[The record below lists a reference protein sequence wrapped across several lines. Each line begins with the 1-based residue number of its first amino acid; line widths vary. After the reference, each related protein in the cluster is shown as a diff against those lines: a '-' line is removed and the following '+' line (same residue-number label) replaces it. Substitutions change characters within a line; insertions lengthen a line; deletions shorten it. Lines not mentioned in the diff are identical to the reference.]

1 MFKRVISLMLVC
13 VMLIFMLTGCGVNE
27 LGYLNL
33 SKEIGNLTQ
42 FDFNNSTQVELSK
55 AVTGEDVDYNIDLD
69 IEGEV
74 NIEDLNSMFMNF
86 DLMFKINDLGN
97 ENPLNFK
104 ITDNKV
110 YISKNSILELI
121 KLEEIFNGTH
131 ENEKV
136 INELYNVELKNVEY
150 IMIADLNEYYSD
162 IDHEIKYKDINDSAM
177 NYLTSA
183 FKGFDSKLI
192 TKENNG
198 YSIKLTSAS
207 AVEFIERIITYIS
220 NNKDLVFDETI
231 KYIENIYDDINMQE
245 LDSTTDDNKEAML
258 TELRG
263 SRQEFYDFVDEAVLF
278 LESEGLQTYEEMFDG
293 SEINEEIYKNGSSY
307 VEKLQAE
314 LVVEDLIIGNI
325 ESNTE
330 ITQADIEKIS
340 VFENYIT
347 ADELEDIYNKTENKI
362 NPVQKLEM
370 MWYPDSYSA
379 EVNKI
384 RLDEQTDWDY
394 QSFAIIEDRI
404 YLPLRYIGESFGE
417 EVMWDNENKK
427 AYVVRDNVKID
438 MTGVL
443 VNSTTMVKVRD
454 FEKLGYKIGFNQVNG
469 LSTATIER

>member
-1 MFKRVISLMLVC
+1 
-13 VMLIFMLTGCGVNE
+13 MLTGCGVNE

-33 SKEIGNLTQ
+33 SKEVGSLTQ

-69 IEGEV
+69 IVGEV

-104 ITDNKV
+104 ITENKV
-110 YISKNSILELI
+110 YISKNSLLELI
-121 KLEEIFNGTH
+121 KLEEIFNGTY

-136 INELYNVELKNVEY
+136 IDELYNVELKNVDY
-150 IMIADLNEYYSD
+150 IMIADLSEYYSD
-162 IDHEIKYKDINDSAM
+162 IDHEIKYKDMNDSAM

-207 AVEFIERIITYIS
+207 AIEFIERIIMYIS

-245 LDSTTDDNKEAML
+245 LDSMTDADKEAML

-278 LESEGLQTYEEMFDG
+278 LESEGLKTYEEMFDG

-330 ITQADIEKIS
+330 ITQADIEKTS
-340 VFENYIT
+340 VSENYIT

-443 VNSTTMVKVRD
+443 VDSTTMVKVRD
-454 FEKLGYKIGFNQVNG
+454 FEKLGYKIGFTQVNG